1 MMSMNLSDI
10 TILNI
15 KGSDCHCNISGISKN
30 EAKNLMQKTN
40 LTERRTKLQ
49 SIKIYHSIL
58 KWVKIFNLS
67 DIEIEI
73 NKLYRHKTH
82 VPQ

>member
-1 MMSMNLSDI
+1 
-10 TILNI
+10 
-15 KGSDCHCNISGISKN
+15 
-30 EAKNLMQKTN
+30 MQKTN
-40 LTERRTKLQ
+40 LTERRRKLQ
-49 SIKIYHSIL
+49 SIKIYHPIL

>member
-1 MMSMNLSDI
+1 MSMNLSDI

-15 KGSDCHCNISGISKN
+15 KGSDCYCNISGISKN

>member
-1 MMSMNLSDI
+1 MSMNLSNI

-49 SIKIYHSIL
+49 SIKI
-58 KWVKIFNLS
+58 FNLS